1 MFEAEPGLMIWTVI
15 SFVIL
20 LVLLRKFA
28 YKPLVGMMHRR
39 EETIKESIEEAKRT
53 RESAEELYEQYKKLI
68 DKARDEAKKII
79 DEGKTLGEQAR
90 KEMVTKANDES
101 AQVVKRAQ
109 EQIAFEKER
118 ALSELREQ
126 IADLSIMAASKVIDR
141 SLSLK
146 DHEKLLEEYISSIG
160 EVDAQ

>member
-1 MFEAEPGLMIWTVI
+1 
-15 SFVIL
+15 
-20 LVLLRKFA
+20 
-28 YKPLVGMMHRR
+28 
-39 EETIKESIEEAKRT
+39 
-53 RESAEELYEQYKKLI
+53 
-68 DKARDEAKKII
+68 
-79 DEGKTLGEQAR
+79 
-90 KEMVTKANDES
+90 MVNKANDES

-141 SLSLK
+141 SLSKK

-160 EVDAQ
+160 KVDAQ